1 MSTKI
6 GSAGAE
12 RGEGA
17 GSALAYK
24 GSRDVGMPLEDAVT
38 LGKQGKVPVGCSQ
51 EWRRHFI
58 RQSPLFLV
66 KDV

>member
-6 GSAGAE
+6 GPAGAE

-24 GSRDVGMPLEDAVT
+24 GSRDVGMPLEDAMT
-38 LGKQGKVPVGCSQ
+38 SGKQGKVPVGCSR
-51 EWRRHFI
+51 EWRRDFI
-58 RQSPLFLV
+58 RQNALFLV